1 MAPRRSPR
9 RTATAARSRRRL
21 PLGRGDAGQSNVLL
35 LFGLTLAL
43 LSLTLLFVRV
53 GAANDQR
60 SQVQTAADAAALAA
74 VSALRDQAAQDLFDG
89 AYPMPWFDE
98 EKAEARAEEYA
109 RENGAVLTDIRAS
122 DNVQGRN
129 GNIVRVEVRGAI
141 CQKELEEDGSL
152 PWNDVNCDGSEE
164 DADTVVGNAS
174 AIAIVHPPNECGRSP
189 DGVIECVNGP
199 VDSLETALSMI
210 RVNLVD
216 QEGSYRFDPSRV
228 FGGGAIIDCASL
240 GQLHPVMCSVHQA
253 LQDEFGGFYLT
264 AGGYRA
270 EAGSDHSTGEAVDY
284 MMAPIGQV
292 PSAEMDATAVTVI
305 NWLIQNADRLGIKG
319 IIYNRLIWNNTRFPP
334 DPVGQWPG
342 VARHYPHYG
351 NITLDHVD
359 HIHLAAGDGAMQ

>member
-1 MAPRRSPR
+1 MATR
-9 RTATAARSRRRL
+9 RTPSRAATAARSRRPL
-21 PLGRGDAGQSNVLL
+21 PLGRDDAGQSNVLL

-174 AIAIVHPPNECGRSP
+174 AIAIVHPPNECGRAP
-189 DGVIECVNGP
+189 DGVIECVNGS
-199 VDSLETALSMI
+199 VDSLDTALSMI

-216 QEGSYRFDPSRV
+216 QEGTYRFDPSRV
-228 FGGGAIIDCASL
+228 FGGGAIVDCASL
-240 GQLHPVMCSVHQA
+240 GQLHPRMCAVHQA

-270 EAGSDHSTGEAVDY
+270 ETGSDHSTGEAIDY
-284 MMAPIGQV
+284 MMAPIGQQ
-292 PSAEMDATAVTVI
+292 PTDEMDATAVTVI
-305 NWLIQNADRLGIKG
+305 DWLIQNADRLGIKG
-319 IIYNRLIWNNTRFPP
+319 IIYDRLIWNNTRNPP
-334 DPVGQWPG
+334 DRVGAWPG